1 MIRNGEY
8 CISFNV
14 RFAEFDDDG
23 KEIDY
28 PDLSIRSIELKLRG
42 AREIELYDLYHAGV
56 LSEVEYNQ
64 KRIEVVD
71 GVRRALEV
79 YQRNEIH
86 RLEVLKEL
94 EAAEDEQIIDE
105 QMQPMIV

>member
-23 KEIDY
+23 NKIDY
-28 PDLSIRSIELKLRG
+28 PDLSVSSIVLKMRG
-42 AREIELYDLYHAGV
+42 EREVELYDLHHAGV
-56 LSEVEYNQ
+56 LTEVEYNQ
-64 KRIEVVD
+64 KRVEVLD
-71 GVRRALEV
+71 GVRRALDV
-79 YQRNEIH
+79 FLRNEIH